1 MVIDAEKYKSR
12 WVILTGQGNETESH
26 IPVLLQP
33 VLAALVPLAGAKVI
47 DGTFGAG
54 GYTRALLD
62 AGADVIALDRDPHA
76 IREGQLLVDQFFPRL
91 RLVQMEFSQL
101 DCVVEEKVDA
111 VILDIGVSSMQLDEA
126 ERGFSFQ
133 KDGPLDM
140 RMAQTGFTASD
151 VVNCLKVNELS
162 RIFRIL
168 GEERHAGRIARM
180 IEKRRRI
187 RPFLRTCDL
196 ANAIE
201 VLVGR
206 KPGDRIHPATR
217 VFQALRIYVNDE
229 LGELTRGLLAAEKVL
244 KAGGRLGVVSFH
256 SLEDRIVKRFFS
268 ARSGEGGRSRYLPDI
283 KSSPATFLPLFKG
296 VKTANEEEVQKNP
309 RARSAK
315 LRVGIRTQEDVIRTQ
330 EDVIKADME
339 LFGLAE
345 ITSFK
350 GSKK

>member
-1 MVIDAEKYKSR
+1 MIKQDQRAER
-12 WVILTGQGNETESH
+12 H

-33 VLAALVPLAGAKVI
+33 VLAGLMPLVGAKVI

-54 GYTRALLD
+54 GYTRALLK
-62 AGADVIALDRDPHA
+62 AGAQVIALDRDPHA
-76 IREGQLLVDQFFPRL
+76 ISAGQSLVEEFFPRL
-91 RLVQMEFSQL
+91 RLVHMAFSQL
-101 DCVVEEKVDA
+101 DRVVEEKVDA

-151 VVNCLKVNELS
+151 VVNHLKARDLA
-162 RIFRIL
+162 RIFKIL
-168 GEERHAGRIARM
+168 GEERYAGRIARM
-180 IEKRRRI
+180 IEKRRVVQ
-187 RPFLRTCDL
+187 PFLRTGDL
-196 ANAIE
+196 ADAIE
-201 VLVGR
+201 TLIGR

-229 LGELTRGLLAAEKVL
+229 IGELACGLFAAERVL

-256 SLEDRIVKRFFS
+256 SLEDRMVKRFFS
-268 ARSGEGGRSRYLPDI
+268 ARSGECMRSRYLPEI
-283 KSSPATFLPLFKG
+283 KAAPATFFPLFRG
-296 VKTANEEEVQKNP
+296 GITATKEELQKNP
-309 RARSAK
+309 RSRSAR
-315 LRVGIRTQEDVIRTQ
+315 LRIGVRTEA
-330 EDVIKADME
+330 EALAADMK

-345 ITSFK
+345 IASFE

>member
-1 MVIDAEKYKSR
+1 MTKQDQRAER
-12 WVILTGQGNETESH
+12 H

-33 VLAALVPLAGAKVI
+33 VLAGLMPLVGAKVI

-54 GYTRALLD
+54 GYTRALLK
-62 AGADVIALDRDPHA
+62 AGAQVIALDRDPHA
-76 IREGQLLVDQFFPRL
+76 IGAGQPLVDEFFPRL
-91 RLVQMEFSQL
+91 RLVHMEFSQL
-101 DCVVEEKVDA
+101 DRVVEEKVDA

-151 VVNCLKVNELS
+151 VINHLKARDLA
-162 RIFRIL
+162 RIFKIL
-168 GEERHAGRIARM
+168 GEERYAGRIARM
-180 IEKRRRI
+180 IEKRRVI
-187 RPFLRTCDL
+187 QPFLRTGDL
-196 ANAIE
+196 AHAIE

-229 LGELTRGLLAAEKVL
+229 IGELARGLFAAERVL

-256 SLEDRIVKRFFS
+256 SLEDRMVKRFFVS
-268 ARSGEGGRSRYLPDI
+268 RSGEGMRSRHLPEI
-283 KSSPATFLPLFKG
+283 KHSPATFFPLFKG
-296 VKTANEEEVQKNP
+296 GITANKEELQQNP
-309 RARSAK
+309 RSRSAR
-315 LRVGIRTQEDVIRTQ
+315 LRMGVRTDAEALGEDM
-330 EDVIKADME
+330 K

-345 ITSFK
+345 IAGFES
-350 GSKK
+350 GKK

>member
-1 MVIDAEKYKSR
+1 MTKQDQRAER
-12 WVILTGQGNETESH
+12 H

-33 VLAALVPLAGAKVI
+33 VLAGLMPLVGAKVI

-54 GYTRALLD
+54 GYTRALLK
-62 AGADVIALDRDPHA
+62 AGAQVIALDRDPHA
-76 IREGQLLVDQFFPRL
+76 IGAGQSLVDEFFPRL
-91 RLVQMEFSQL
+91 RLVHMEFSQL
-101 DCVVEEKVDA
+101 DRVVEEKVDA

-151 VVNCLKVNELS
+151 VVNHLQARDLA
-162 RIFRIL
+162 RIFKIL
-168 GEERHAGRIARM
+168 GEERYAGRIARM
-180 IEKRRRI
+180 IEKRRVVQ
-187 RPFLRTCDL
+187 PFLRTGDL
-196 ANAIE
+196 AHAIE

-229 LGELTRGLLAAEKVL
+229 IGELARGLFAAERVL

-256 SLEDRIVKRFFS
+256 SLEDRMVKRFFV
-268 ARSGEGGRSRYLPDI
+268 ARSGEGMRSRHLPET
-283 KSSPATFLPLFKG
+283 KHSPATFFPLFKG
-296 VKTANEEEVQKNP
+296 GITANKEELQQNP
-309 RARSAK
+309 RSRSAR
-315 LRVGIRTQEDVIRTQ
+315 LRVGVRTDAEALAED
-330 EDVIKADME
+330 IK

-345 ITSFK
+345 IAGFK
-350 GSKK
+350 GGKK